1 VSNIHLK
8 TDASG
13 VTDNFYVIP
22 FQLGSQ
28 LVLKSTL
35 NPALTAKTT
44 LYGIVPG
51 EMILI
56 EEPLFSLT
64 ERSAGLSEEFLCAY
78 LYGSHLLKFKSKF
91 AKYLFKNVIGI
102 DYPKD
107 VERIKVRSSTRIPV
121 HIETEV
127 HFGKKDLSIP
137 CRMADISESGCRLEM
152 PKLIQAQRGSK
163 FYLSFTLPENQII
176 DDLVCAVMNVKH
188 LNDNT
193 IVGARFSGPVQNIMK
208 VEKFCK
214 LCVAAL
220 ALEACRNDYFLTN
233 PFL

>member
-1 VSNIHLK
+1 MQNTRLK
-8 TDASG
+8 IEEARVEGTLHK
-13 VTDNFYVIP
+13 VP
-22 FQLGSQ
+22 FQLGSEIV
-28 LVLKSTL
+28 LVSVS
-35 NPALTAKTT
+35 NPALRAKTAV
-44 LYGIVPG
+44 YGAVPRR
-51 EMILI
+51 MIII
-56 EEPLFSLT
+56 EEPRFAFNDRFADLP
-64 ERSAGLSEEFLCAY
+64 GEFVCAH
-78 LYGSHLLKFKSKF
+78 LYGNSVLKFRNKFIKHLLV
-91 AKYLFKNVIGI
+91 NVIGI